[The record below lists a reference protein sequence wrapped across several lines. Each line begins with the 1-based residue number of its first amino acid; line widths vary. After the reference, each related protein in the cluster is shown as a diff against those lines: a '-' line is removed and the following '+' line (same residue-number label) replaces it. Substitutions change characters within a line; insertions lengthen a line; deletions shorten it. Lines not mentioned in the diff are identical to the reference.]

1 MSNRFSTGNVNRRN
15 YSQAANG
22 GANDNEEVPPAQA
35 ESSGVLGAASQL
47 SGEQREVDT
56 RETVG
61 LEDNPAAGPTDF
73 DEMSSSLEEE
83 NVREGARIIRE
94 SFEATAEDIRTT
106 SYLFTFYNTR
116 ASLVNL
122 EQSESLILLENS
134 LSLSNFREDFN
145 QNISLLSH
153 ENYKITAQPIGPIFG
168 PREMISNGPFI
179 NPEQLFLLK
188 SNYINN
194 KVNSIKNRY
203 FNKNSYSEDNK
214 NLYLN
219 SIKENNIFK
228 KDYMK
233 NIESFLDNNKSNL
246 KKINFGNQVIEY
258 AVSNNYLNYFGKV
271 SDVIYKVS
279 KQSHSIDT
287 INTHSNGSY
296 LRLNSIVKRELPT
309 SKRHSNLIKVFN
321 NYFKFRIEDNDD
333 VTSGLSSNQ
342 SEIIDSNI
350 LISKA
355 LLNCA
360 LSLENIHE
368 GSFTNTG
375 YNKESDLNYEIYD
388 SLLNNNSLNRMSI
401 LPYAYHYN
409 VLDNTDEYTLNF
421 TNPSYT
427 NEKPAGV
434 LINKENSIDLNEDS
448 IYNLSDVYDN
458 DKIHKDHFTSISMLQ
473 RSNNMSRTDFYAFYP
488 STNETTEYIPSS
500 FFSDLLPYL
509 VEERDLYGQARVD
522 EFEEKYNITVDEYLA
537 QSNNLLDVDAII
549 FNRTGKLQLIYVD
562 NESQIRDTDDGDSNR
577 IKYLSSPTFNLF
589 SIHSKGPGTA
599 RDVTIDNDNEFLK
612 SFKQNHTP
620 EHKSWTWGSFRN
632 STFFRRTNSMR
643 NNDGARH
650 PRIIPIDFLRIKT
663 KEFSELSPD
672 RLLYAYEPP
681 KAGRVQPRSE
691 AEIILDPAGLF
702 TSETVIGDE
711 GVNGQTNSDASNLAS
726 YIDSV
731 WTISSEG
738 SINEEHNTIQGS
750 NNRYLRSIDF
760 RKVRMGAGVRFVQ
773 SGVEKPAIVENEKI
787 PSILDKKFYPFVI
800 VENTNKL
807 YDYNSDVLKEKFLK
821 DEGEEITTKEEEFY
835 KRVSLTSS
843 SRTSYKKDSEK
854 NIFKAFNIKSSWGI
868 DKNDWVKGSLEIK
881 RNLFKLKEK
890 KLKENQFFNFLKSVG
905 LKSNS
910 VIVKEGPNAFSFLH
924 SNDEVSKMFSLEESP
939 FLYKKNNS
947 FIDINNY
954 KSNYSKEIININNAL
969 NLLTSADI
977 GGMSSFSDKDS
988 LNSFLDLYYTNSYL
1002 KNSSSLIYKFFYDI
1016 NKTLKKYTNEYVK
1029 DNRDKIGFE
1038 KLVADSL
1045 ASDDEA
1051 LKYFIY
1057 STIEIKHK
1065 GIEYKNKISNPEG
1078 FFKNIDKDTA
1088 GLYNSYL
1095 TSVFSYEN
1103 VKKQN
1108 TFTLR
1113 TIDSSFLTEV
1123 SISDIRG
1130 KSILTGVSEASEM
1143 GFVEISGGKI
1153 RNYLFPHSART
1164 TKLSPGHLNIFSE
1177 VKDKGE
1183 LRISGL
1189 KKDLGLFFTLNTYN
1203 YDTYLHKGNKNNE
1216 NNSSLFSKDNI
1227 QNSSLNTNISYIV
1240 LPVDPKAGYTD
1251 NQFLEEHQ
1259 EQEQTLPDRKI
1270 KDFVRNVGFSSARV
1284 DKDLTADDVY
1294 DRISNNLFYET
1305 FNTVTFDKDLTYEL
1319 MLEENTFTNNLSN
1332 IILSFVTYMFG
1343 VEELESQSTLELLNS
1358 NKEEI
1363 KTLSNIC
1370 REFIKMYVFE
1380 YERIST
1386 LSLHRSI
1393 ELEVQVSNDDELYN
1407 FWDDKIK
1414 SKIEA
1419 SYAKIL
1425 NKIDSNDINYDIDS
1439 AKNTFEDVKSI
1450 PNQYHKSK
1458 QSTDN
1463 FNIINLLNKSD
1474 YLESVSFDLI
1484 FAYLSN
1490 FEDNKNMLLSQSESR
1505 FNVTQ
1510 KISSMSND
1518 INDIENINF
1527 TNIASN
1533 KYKICKIS
1541 KLMQNEKFYSLLKEE
1556 NINSSSFF
1564 RGDLDF
1570 KSLDIFKSDVK
1581 REEDKRNLA
1590 EIGLETFLLDD
1601 GLQENFNKIDI
1612 LRFGIP
1618 YNLANSLGND
1628 KIMSIMVY
1636 PVNHKYPE
1644 IEFEPFEF
1652 LYTPVLTDITE
1663 HYNNTTSIASLNGYL
1678 GVYDIFN
1685 QDFSKKYK
1693 ILRYSELSNVIQ
1705 NILTNISNKR
1715 QVMGFYDTLSP
1726 DMWNCNRIIIARK
1739 LSNSIK
1745 YLNESYNSVFD
1756 DAKINKLNIDFDNI
1770 ISLKTKAEF
1779 DKIDLN
1785 NYKKIFG
1792 ENKSIVEEYFVEE
1805 DGHISI
1811 EEKKEQVTNNIHSI
1825 EFFNKIDNDISN
1837 VKFLKSLT
1845 TDAFFDIFSVRI
1857 SKEALREKII
1867 TNLSDSMKRHIL
1879 QDKDDFSNSYSYTIQ
1894 TKVY

>member
-83 NVREGARIIRE
+83 NAREGARIIRE
-94 SFEATAEDIRTT
+94 SFEATAEDIRTA

-116 ASLVNL
+116 ASLINL

-134 LSLSNFREDFN
+134 LSLSNLREDFN

-287 INTHSNGSY
+287 INTHSNGDY

-401 LPYAYHYN
+401 LPYAYHYD

-427 NEKPAGV
+427 NEKSAGI
-434 LINKENSIDLNEDS
+434 LINEENSIDLNEDS

-473 RSNNMSRTDFYAFYP
+473 RSNNMSSTDFYSFYLD
-488 STNETTEYIPSS
+488 NEEIGI
-500 FFSDLLPYL
+500 FEFDLLNNNHGFSFQPIL
-509 VEERDLYGQARVD
+509 EGFEISDFLISHND
-522 EFEEKYNITVDEYLA
+522 FEEKYDIAVDDYLC
-537 QSNNLLDVDAII
+537 QRNNLLDVDAII
-549 FNRTGKLQLIYVD
+549 LNRTNKLQLIYVD
-562 NESQIRDTDDGDSNR
+562 SESQIRDTDDDDSNR

-589 SIHSKGPGTA
+589 SIHDTGSRDGTSFINSIEW
-599 RDVTIDNDNEFLK
+599 DMSFNE
-612 SFKQNHTP
+612 SFSWPHQPIQN
-620 EHKSWTWGSFRN
+620 SVSWGSPYK
-632 STFFRRTNSMR
+632 STFFRRTRALAERGGSIIASR
-643 NNDGARH
+643 VS
-650 PRIIPIDFLRIKT
+650 RIIPIDFLRIKT
-663 KEFSELSPD
+663 KEFSSLNPD
-672 RLLYAYEPP
+672 RLIYGYKNIYSP
-681 KAGRVQPRSE
+681 VDSQT
-691 AEIILDPAGLF
+691 DNVF
-702 TSETVIGDE
+702 
-711 GVNGQTNSDASNLAS
+711 NGTADNLSNF
-726 YIDSV
+726 IDRV

-738 SINEEHNTIQGS
+738 NVSTEHNTIDDAS
-750 NNRYLRSIDF
+750 SMFLRSIDF
-760 RKVRMGAGVRFVQ
+760 RKVRMGAGERFLQ
-773 SGVEKPAIVENEKI
+773 PGVEKPAIEEEEKI
-787 PSILDKKFYPFVI
+787 PSILDKKYYPFVM
-800 VENTNKL
+800 VKNTNKL

-821 DEGEEITTKEEEFY
+821 DEGEEITTEEEEFY

-843 SRTSYKKDSEK
+843 SRISYKKDSEK

-890 KLKENQFFNFLKSVG
+890 KLEENQFFNFLKSVS
-905 LKSNS
+905 LKSKS
-910 VIVKEGPNAFSFLH
+910 VVTEGGSNAFSFLH
-924 SNDEVSKMFSLEESP
+924 SNDDVLKMFSLEESP

-969 NLLTSADI
+969 NLLSSADI
-977 GGMSSFSDKDS
+977 EGMSSFSDKDS
-988 LNSFLDLYYTNSYL
+988 LKSFLDVYYTNSYL

-1016 NKTLKKYTNEYVK
+1016 NKILKKYTSEYVSSNK
-1029 DNRDKIGFE
+1029 DKIGFE
-1038 KLVADSL
+1038 KLIADSL
-1045 ASDDEA
+1045 ISNKDT

-1057 STIEIKHK
+1057 STIEIKNK
-1065 GIEYKNKISNPEG
+1065 GINYKSKASSPES

-1103 VKKQN
+1103 ISKQN

-1113 TIDSSFLTEV
+1113 TIDSSFLSQL
-1123 SISDIRG
+1123 SINDIRG
-1130 KSILTGVSEASEM
+1130 NSIQNGVSEDSEM
-1143 GFVEISGGKI
+1143 GFVELSGGKI
-1153 RNYLFPHSART
+1153 KNYLFPHSAHT
-1164 TKLSPGHLNIFSE
+1164 TKLSTGHLNIFSE
-1177 VKDKGE
+1177 ERDDGE
-1183 LRISGL
+1183 LRISGF

-1203 YDTYLHKGNKNNE
+1203 YDVYLHKGNNE
-1216 NNSSLFSKDNI
+1216 NINNKSLFSKENI
-1227 QNSSLNTNISYIV
+1227 KNNSLNSNINYIV
-1240 LPVDPKAGYTD
+1240 LPKQPKEGYTLD
-1251 NQFLEEHQ
+1251 FFQEAHQ

-1270 KDFVRNVGFSSARV
+1270 KDFVLNVGFASAEV

-1294 DRISNNLFYET
+1294 DRISNNLFYIIK
-1305 FNTVTFDKDLTYEL
+1305 NTAMFDKDLTYEL
-1319 MLEENTFTNNLSN
+1319 MLEENTFTNKLSN
-1332 IILSFVTYMFG
+1332 IILSFVTYMFNK
-1343 VEELESQSTLELLNS
+1343 EELESQSTLDLINS
-1358 NKEEI
+1358 NEEMI
-1363 KTLSNIC
+1363 NTLSEIC
-1370 REFIKMYVFE
+1370 IQFIKMYLFE

-1407 FWDDKIK
+1407 FWDETIK
-1414 SKIEA
+1414 KKIEA

-1425 NKIDSNDINYDIDS
+1425 NKINSNDINYDIDS
-1439 AKNTFEDVKSI
+1439 TKNKFEDEHSVY
-1450 PNQYHKSK
+1450 NQYHKSK

-1463 FNIINLLNKSD
+1463 FNVINLLNKSD

-1490 FEDNKNMLLSQSESR
+1490 FEDNKDNLLSQSESR
-1505 FNVTQ
+1505 FNITQ

-1518 INDIENINF
+1518 INNIENINF

-1533 KYKICKIS
+1533 KYKVCKIS
-1541 KLMQNEKFYSLLKEE
+1541 KLMQNEKFYSLLKEN
-1556 NINSSSFF
+1556 NINSSSFI

-1570 KSLDIFKSDVK
+1570 NVLDIFKSDVK

-1618 YNLANSLGND
+1618 YNLANNLGND
-1628 KIMSIMVY
+1628 KIISIMVY

-1663 HYNNTTSIASLNGYL
+1663 HYNNTTSIASLKDYL
-1678 GVYDIFN
+1678 GVYDIYN

-1693 ILRYSELSNVIQ
+1693 ILNKGELINVIF
-1705 NILTNISNKR
+1705 NMLSNISNKR
-1715 QVMGFYDTLSP
+1715 QVMGFNDTLSP
-1726 DMWNCNRIIIARK
+1726 DIFNFNRIFTARK

-1770 ISLKTKAEF
+1770 VSLKTKAEF
-1779 DKIDLN
+1779 DKIDLD

-1792 ENKSIVEEYFVEE
+1792 ENKNIVENYFAEE
-1805 DGHISI
+1805 DGYFSI
-1811 EEKKEQVTNNIHSI
+1811 EDKKEQVTNNIHSI

-1867 TNLSDSMKRHIL
+1867 TDLSDSMKRYIL

>member
-15 YSQAANG
+15 YPNTRSG
-22 GANDNEEVPPAQA
+22 DNDGEDVPPAQA
-35 ESSGVLGAASQL
+35 DATAGETTASQL
-47 SGEQREVDT
+47 TTEQMANDPRE
-56 RETVG
+56 RLG

-73 DEMSSSLEEE
+73 DEDLRTSTEE
-83 NVREGARIIRE
+83 NVREFARIIRE
-94 SFEATAEDIRTT
+94 SFEATAEDIRTA
-106 SYLFTFYNTR
+106 SYLFNFYNTR
-116 ASLVNL
+116 ASLIDL
-122 EQSESLILLENS
+122 EQSESLLLLENS
-134 LSLSNFREDFN
+134 LSLSNLREDFN

-228 KDYMK
+228 RDYIK
-233 NIESFLDNNKSNL
+233 NIESFLDNNKRNL

-287 INTHSNGSY
+287 VNTHSNGDY
-296 LRLNSIVKRELPT
+296 LRLNSIAKRELST
-309 SKRHSNLIKVFN
+309 SKRHDNLIKVFN

-350 LISKA
+350 LISKT

-360 LSLENIHE
+360 LSLKNIHE

-388 SLLNNNSLNRMSI
+388 SLLNNNSLNRLSI
-401 LPYAYHYN
+401 LPYTYHYD
-409 VLDNTDEYTLNF
+409 VLSNIVEYKLNII
-421 TNPSYT
+421 NPSYT
-427 NEKPAGV
+427 NKNTAGQ
-434 LINKENSIDLNEDS
+434 LISEANSIDFNEDS
-448 IYNLSDVYDN
+448 IYNLSDVYNN
-458 DKIHKDHFTSISMLQ
+458 DKIHKDHFTDISILQ
-473 RSNNMSRTDFYAFYP
+473 RSNNEPRTDFYTFYP
-488 STNETTEYIPSS
+488 THNETTEYIPIS
-500 FFSDLLPYL
+500 FFNDLFPYL

-522 EFEEKYNITVDEYLA
+522 EFEEKYNIKVDEYLA

-549 FNRTGKLQLIYVD
+549 FNSDGSSFHSMISVD
-562 NESQIRDTDDGDSNR
+562 NVEQKRFERTQSNR
-577 IKYLSSPTFNLF
+577 LKFLSAPTFNLISLSEGWNF
-589 SIHSKGPGTA
+589 SSRLA
-599 RDVTIDNDNEFLK
+599 ERDDQEFLNAFSGGNK
-612 SFKQNHTP
+612 I
-620 EHKSWTWGSFRN
+620 GYD
-632 STFFRRTNSMR
+632 FFRKARTSGSNHS
-643 NNDGARH
+643 
-650 PRIIPIDFLRIKT
+650 RIIPIDFLKIRNKNFIDIENNRT
-663 KEFSELSPD
+663 
-672 RLLYAYEPP
+672 LYATAKDITATEDDAVYP
-681 KAGRVQPRSE
+681 
-691 AEIILDPAGLF
+691 
-702 TSETVIGDE
+702 TVINNISCFIDR
-711 GVNGQTNSDASNLAS
+711 VWSLNS
-726 YIDSV
+726 
-731 WTISSEG
+731 
-738 SINEEHNTIQGS
+738 EELGNKTYWDYAH
-750 NNRYLRSIDF
+750 F
-760 RKVRMGAGVRFVQ
+760 GAGVRYKNVNDFKYPIA
-773 SGVEKPAIVENEKI
+773 EKDKI
-787 PSILDKKFYPFVI
+787 PSILDKKHYPFVM
-800 VENTNKL
+800 VKNTNKI
-807 YDYNSDVLKEKFLK
+807 YDYESGVLKEKFLIDK
-821 DEGEEITTKEEEFY
+821 GTEITSSEEEFF
-835 KRVSLTSS
+835 KRISLTSS
-843 SRTSYKKDSEK
+843 SRKSYKNDSEK
-854 NIFKAFNIKSSWGI
+854 NTFKTFNTKSSWGS
-868 DKNDWVKGSLEIK
+868 DKNDWVIGSLEIK

-910 VIVKEGPNAFSFLH
+910 VIDKEAPNAFSFLH

-939 FLYKKNNS
+939 FLYKKNNY

-954 KSNYSKEIININNAL
+954 KSNYNKEIVNINNAL
-969 NLLTSADI
+969 NLLSSAEI
-977 GGMSSFSDKDS
+977 EAIKSFSDIDS
-988 LNSFLDLYYTNSYL
+988 LKSFLDIYYTNSYL

-1016 NKTLKKYTNEYVK
+1016 NKTLKKYTK
-1029 DNRDKIGFE
+1029 DYIKSNKDKIGFE

-1045 ASDDEA
+1045 MTNKDA

-1057 STIEIKHK
+1057 STIEIKNK
-1065 GIEYKNKISNPEG
+1065 GINYKDKALSAES
-1078 FFKNIDKDTA
+1078 FFKNNDKESN
-1088 GLYNSYL
+1088 GLYDKYL
-1095 TSVFSYEN
+1095 TAVFSYEN
-1103 VKKQN
+1103 VKKQS

-1113 TIDSSFLTEV
+1113 TIDSLFLENITKESLTEG
-1123 SISDIRG
+1123 S
-1130 KSILTGVSEASEM
+1130 
-1143 GFVEISGGKI
+1143 GFLGLSGGKI
-1153 RNYLFPHSART
+1153 TNFLFPSEKYY
-1164 TKLSPGHLNIFSE
+1164 TKIESGNLKIEGEGGSESEDIRIEGDKKNI
-1177 VKDKGE
+1177 
-1183 LRISGL
+1183 GL
-1189 KKDLGLFFTLNTYN
+1189 LFTLNTYN
-1203 YDTYLHKGNKNNE
+1203 YDVYLHKGNSNNI
-1216 NNSSLFSKDNI
+1216 NKGSLFSKDNM
-1227 QNSSLNTNISYIV
+1227 QDDKLNSAIDYIV
-1240 LPVDPKAGYTD
+1240 LPVNPSEGYSEG
-1251 NQFLEEHQ
+1251 FLEEHQ
-1259 EQEQTLPDRKI
+1259 SLGRDSKNRKI
-1270 KDFVRNVGFSSARV
+1270 KDFVRNVGFDSAQV
-1284 DKDLTADDVY
+1284 DKDLTADDIY
-1294 DRISNNLFYET
+1294 DRISNNLFYEKY
-1305 FNTVTFDKDLTYEL
+1305 NTATFDKDLTYEL
-1319 MLEENTFTNNLSN
+1319 MLEENTFTNKLSN
-1332 IILSFVTYMFG
+1332 IILSFVTYMFDK
-1343 VEELESQSTLELLNS
+1343 EEIESQSTFDLLNS

-1363 KTLSNIC
+1363 NILSEIC
-1370 REFIKMYVFE
+1370 TEFIKMYVFE

-1386 LSLHRSI
+1386 LSLYRSI
-1393 ELEVQVSNDDELYN
+1393 ELEVQVIDNDDNDDNDVAEYN
-1407 FWDDKIK
+1407 FWDDNIK
-1414 SKIEA
+1414 NKIEA

-1425 NKIDSNDINYDIDS
+1425 HKIDRNDIDYDIDS
-1439 AKNTFEDVKSI
+1439 EKNKFEDARSVY
-1450 PNQYHKSK
+1450 NQYHKSK

-1490 FEDNKNMLLSQSESR
+1490 FDDNKDMLLSQSESML
-1505 FNVTQ
+1505 NVSQ

-1541 KLMQNEKFYSLLKEE
+1541 KLMQNEKFYSLLKED
-1556 NINSSSFF
+1556 NIDSSSFL
-1564 RGDLDF
+1564 RGGLDF
-1570 KSLDIFKSDVK
+1570 SDLDIFKSDVK

-1663 HYNNTTSIASLNGYL
+1663 HFNNTTSIASLKDYL
-1678 GVYDIFN
+1678 GVYDIYN

-1693 ILRYSELSNVIQ
+1693 ILNKGELINVVFDM
-1705 NILTNISNKR
+1705 LSNISNKR
-1715 QVMGFYDTLSP
+1715 QVMGFNDTLSP
-1726 DMWNCNRIIIARK
+1726 DAFNFNRIFTARK

-1779 DKIDLN
+1779 DKIDLDS
-1785 NYKKIFG
+1785 YKKIFS
-1792 ENKSIVEEYFVEE
+1792 ENKSTVENYFIEE
-1805 DGHISI
+1805 DGYINI
-1811 EEKKEQVTNNIHSI
+1811 EDKKEQVTNNIHSI

-1867 TNLSDSMKRHIL
+1867 TELSDSMKRYIL

>member
-22 GANDNEEVPPAQA
+22 GSNDSEEVPPAQA

-47 SGEQREVDT
+47 SGEQREVNT

-83 NVREGARIIRE
+83 NAREGARIIRE
-94 SFEATAEDIRTT
+94 SFEATAEDIRTA

-116 ASLVNL
+116 ASLINL

-134 LSLSNFREDFN
+134 LSLSSLREDFN

-219 SIKENNIFK
+219 SIKENNVFK
-228 KDYMK
+228 KDYME

-258 AVSNNYLNYFGKV
+258 AESNNYLNYFGKV
-271 SDVIYKVS
+271 SSVIYKVS
-279 KQSHSIDT
+279 KQSHSIDPAT
-287 INTHSNGSY
+287 THSNGDY
-296 LRLNSIVKRELPT
+296 LRLNSLIESESST
-309 SKRHSNLIKVFN
+309 NSKRYDNLKSVFT

-355 LLNCA
+355 LLNCS
-360 LSLENIHE
+360 LSLKNIHE

-401 LPYAYHYN
+401 LPYAYHYD
-409 VLDNTDEYTLNF
+409 VLNNTDEYELNF

-427 NEKPAGV
+427 NEISGGK
-434 LINKENSIDLNEDS
+434 LINEVNSIDFNEDS

-473 RSNNMSRTDFYAFYP
+473 RSNNMSNTDFYSFYP
-488 STNETTEYIPSS
+488 DGNREDIFSLSLRIKSNHSWIDFEDHPATEPA
-500 FFSDLLPYL
+500 SDS
-509 VEERDLYGQARVD
+509 DFISHD
-522 EFEEKYNITVDEYLA
+522 EFEQKYDITVDDYLC
-537 QSNNLLDVDAII
+537 QRNNLLDVDAII

-562 NESQIRDTDDGDSNR
+562 NESQIRDTDGSDSNR

-589 SIHSKGPGTA
+589 SIHDAGHGLASINSIEW
-599 RDVTIDNDNEFLK
+599 DMSFNE
-612 SFKQNHTP
+612 SFGWPHQPIHN
-620 EHKSWTWGSFRN
+620 SVSWGSFSK
-632 STFFRRTNSMR
+632 STFFRRTRALAHRNSVIKASTVSR
-643 NNDGARH
+643 E
-650 PRIIPIDFLRIKT
+650 IPIDFLRIKT
-663 KEFSELSPD
+663 KLFSELSPD
-672 RLLYAYEPP
+672 RLLYAYTDLNNQ
-681 KAGRVQPRSE
+681 V
-691 AEIILDPAGLF
+691 
-702 TSETVIGDE
+702 E
-711 GVNGQTNSDASNLAS
+711 GQIDNVFNGVSGNLS
-726 YIDSV
+726 SFIDRV

-738 SINEEHNTIQGS
+738 NVDTEHNTIQGS

-760 RKVRMGAGVRFVQ
+760 RKVRMGAGERFVQ
-773 SGVEKPAIVENEKI
+773 LGIEKSAIVEEEKI
-787 PSILDKKFYPFVI
+787 PSILDKKFYPFVM

-821 DEGEEITTKEEEFY
+821 DEGSEITTEEEEFY

-843 SRTSYKKDSEK
+843 SRMSYKKDSEK
-854 NIFKAFNIKSSWGI
+854 NTFKTFNTKSSWGLG
-868 DKNDWVKGSLEIK
+868 KNDWVNSSFEIK

-890 KLKENQFFNFLKSVG
+890 KLEENQFFNFLKSVS
-905 LKSNS
+905 LKSNA
-910 VIVKEGPNAFSFLH
+910 VVVKGGSNAFSFLH

-969 NLLTSADI
+969 NLLSSADI
-977 GGMSSFSDKDS
+977 EGMSSFSDKDS

-1029 DNRDKIGFE
+1029 DNKNKIGFE

-1045 ASDDEA
+1045 TSNNEA

-1065 GIEYKNKISNPEG
+1065 GIEYKNRILNPES
-1078 FFKNIDKDTA
+1078 FFKNIDKESA

-1113 TIDSSFLTEV
+1113 TIDSSFLTGI
-1123 SISDIRG
+1123 SISDTRG
-1130 KSILTGVSEASEM
+1130 NSLQHNINQVSEM
-1143 GFVEISGGKI
+1143 GFVELSAGKI
-1153 RNYLFPHSART
+1153 KNYLFPHSTHT
-1164 TKLSPGHLNIFSE
+1164 TKLSTGHLNILSE
-1177 VKDKGE
+1177 DKDEGE
-1183 LRISGL
+1183 LRISGF

-1203 YDTYLHKGNKNNE
+1203 YDAYLHKGNNKNIDNK
-1216 NNSSLFSKDNI
+1216 SLFSKENI
-1227 QNSSLNTNISYIV
+1227 QNSSLNANISYIV
-1240 LPVDPKAGYTD
+1240 LPVEPKAGYTD
-1251 NQFLEEHQ
+1251 DYFQEEHQ
-1259 EQEQTLPDRKI
+1259 GQDQAEPDRKI
-1270 KDFVRNVGFSSARV
+1270 KDFVRNVGFRTAQV
-1284 DKDLTADDVY
+1284 DKDLTAEDVY

-1305 FNTVTFDKDLTYEL
+1305 LDTVTFDKDLTYEL

-1332 IILSFVTYMFG
+1332 IILSFVTYMFS

-1393 ELEVQVSNDDELYN
+1393 ELEVQVSNNDNDVNELYN
-1407 FWDDKIK
+1407 FWDDNIK
-1414 SKIEA
+1414 NKIEA

-1425 NKIDSNDINYDIDS
+1425 HKIDRNDIDYDINS
-1439 AKNTFEDVKSI
+1439 VKNTFEDERSVY
-1450 PNQYHKSK
+1450 NQYHKSK

-1556 NINSSSFF
+1556 NIDSSSFI

-1663 HYNNTTSIASLNGYL
+1663 HFNNTTSIASLKDYL

-1693 ILRYSELSNVIQ
+1693 ILNTNGLINVVF
-1705 NILTNISNKR
+1705 NMLTNISNKR
-1715 QVMGFYDTLSP
+1715 QVMGFDDTLSP
-1726 DMWNCNRIIIARK
+1726 DAFNFNRIIIARK

-1779 DKIDLN
+1779 DKIDLD
-1785 NYKKIFG
+1785 NYKKIFS

-1805 DGHISI
+1805 DGYISI
-1811 EEKKEQVTNNIHSI
+1811 EDKKEQVTNNIHSI

-1867 TNLSDSMKRHIL
+1867 TDLSDSMKRHIL